1 MLQGKGS
8 WLPREGTTWVSGNTS
23 VRDSRTKPAVA
34 RLCSLKMEDLTINK
48 KQCLNSPGLEPH
60 VMGGVVSSDHDIVK
74 IMLRPDVLQHL
85 ENTLKYYFL

>member
-1 MLQGKGS
+1 M
-8 WLPREGTTWVSGNTS
+8 SGNTS

-60 VMGGVVSSDHDIVK
+60 VMGGVVSSDHDVVE
-74 IMLRPDVLQHL
+74 IMLHPDVLQHL
-85 ENTLKYYFL
+85 ESNVNIYIIKH